1 MVVRAVASRSVSRRS
16 AIAVGNE
23 YTVRK
28 CAALLLASTLA
39 AATPSPPPQIYRVI
53 TTPFCARLHDKVR
66 PAVSAIL
73 QNDAA
78 ISKSVPLFKDYG
90 IGAFG
95 SIERAFSDRDGPS
108 GNDSINVDSPATEMA
123 LQKMSY
129 LVSPIA
135 QNLLAAQTLLND
147 AALSKSTG
155 SLEDDAHLATIK
167 KQLLESVAYQ
177 SASLDL
183 INGFVQTQQ
192 MGDLQHAG
200 ETYLGAITGTGL
212 TKPIATAPPPG
223 PLQDPN
229 TPGLS
234 ENPYAVDLMAVPGLA
249 VGYNPLGRLVAAL
262 QWVRSET
269 GKREGEAATSI
280 VAAMAA
286 CSK

>member
-1 MVVRAVASRSVSRRS
+1 M
-16 AIAVGNE
+16 
-23 YTVRK
+23 RK
-28 CAALLLASTLA
+28 CAALLLATALT
-39 AATPSPPPQIYRVI
+39 AATPSPPPQIYHVI
-53 TTPFCARLHDKVR
+53 TTPFCARIHDKVR

-78 ISKSVPLFKDYG
+78 IAKSVPLFKDYG
-90 IGAFG
+90 VGAFG

-135 QNLLAAQTLLND
+135 QNLLAAQALLND
-147 AALSKSTG
+147 AAFNRSTG
-155 SLEDDAHLATIK
+155 TPEDDAHLASIK

-200 ETYLGAITGTGL
+200 ETYLSAITGTEL
-212 TKPIATAPPPG
+212 SKPIATAPPPG

-229 TPGLS
+229 SPGIA
-234 ENPYAVDLMAVPGLA
+234 ENPYAVDLMAVPGLM
-249 VGYNPLGRLVAAL
+249 VGYNPLGRLVAGL

-269 GKREGEAATSI
+269 DKREGAAAKSI
-280 VAAMAA
+280 TAAMAA
-286 CSK
+286 CSKESVTSP

>member
-1 MVVRAVASRSVSRRS
+1 M
-16 AIAVGNE
+16 
-23 YTVRK
+23 RK
-28 CAALLLASTLA
+28 WATLLLASTLT
-39 AATPSPPPQIYRVI
+39 AATPTPPPQIYRVI

-78 ISKSVPLFKDYG
+78 ISKSLPLFKDYG
-90 IGAFG
+90 VGAFG
-95 SIERAFSDRDGPS
+95 SIERAFSQDGPS

-135 QNLLAAQTLLND
+135 QNLLAAQALLND
-147 AALSKSTG
+147 AALNKSTG
-155 SLEDDAHLATIK
+155 NSEDDEQLATIK

-212 TKPIATAPPPG
+212 SKPIATAPPPG

-234 ENPYAVDLMAVPGLA
+234 QNPYAVDLMAVPGLM

-269 GKREGEAATSI
+269 GKREGEAAKSI

>member
-1 MVVRAVASRSVSRRS
+1 MVVRTVASRSVSRRS
-16 AIAVGNE
+16 ADVLGSKEGARN
-23 YTVRK
+23 Y
-28 CAALLLASTLA
+28 AALLLAIVLS
-39 AATPSPPPQIYRVI
+39 AATPSPPPQIYRIV
-53 TTPFCARLHDKVR
+53 TTPFCARLHEKVR

-73 QNDAA
+73 QNDTA

-90 IGAFG
+90 VGAFG
-95 SIERAFSDRDGPS
+95 SLERAFSDRDAPS

-135 QNLLAAQTLLND
+135 QNLLAAQALLND
-147 AALSKSTG
+147 PALNTSTG
-155 SLEDDAHLATIK
+155 NPDDDARLAAIK
-167 KQLLESVAYQ
+167 KQLLESLAYQ

-212 TKPIATAPPPG
+212 AKPIATAPSPG

-229 TPGLS
+229 SPGLS
-234 ENPYAVDLMAVPGLA
+234 QNPYAVDLMAVPGLM
-249 VGYNPLGRLVAAL
+249 VGYNPLGRLVGAL
-262 QWVRSET
+262 QWVRSQT
-269 GKREGEAATSI
+269 GKSESAAAKSI
-280 VAAMAA
+280 MTAMAA